1 MRIERAG
8 GPVSDSME
16 TNDPPEQEG
25 IVQVLPSTFSSFCN
39 ARGFHMQIALDA
51 EACVREAYR
60 KMGVFTPYSFENR
73 PSFSRPPHGSSL
85 ALQTTEDLFESGGIT
100 LMNAFL
106 YT

>member
-8 GPVSDSME
+8 GLISDSME

-39 ARGFHMQIALDA
+39 AWAFHMQIALDT
-51 EACVREAYR
+51 EACVREACPPEYR
-60 KMGVFTPYSFENR
+60 KKPCSFENR

-85 ALQTTEDLFESGGIT
+85 ACSPDDGRLV
-100 LMNAFL
+100 
-106 YT
+106 